1 MRQEC
6 VFYQVSEIPCKFVH
20 VVFIRA
26 IPNFNLPQGLSPGNT
41 TPCGEG
47 GTGATPPTCRAG
59 TSNISVLS
67 KADFL
72 NFCL

>member
-6 VFYQVSEIPCKFVH
+6 VFYQVSEIPYKFVH

-41 TPCGEG
+41 SPVGEG
-47 GTGATPPTCRAG
+47 APGLTRAYMPCRYFK
-59 TSNISVLS
+59 IE
-67 KADFL
+67 L
-72 NFCL
+72 NYI